1 MLITQ
6 PDKGKGPLCQA
17 GIQGERMPYKAPLDE
32 YQFLFDHIVGFS
44 KVTQTDRFTETTPD
58 LVSAILGEA
67 GKLCEEVLAPVQRVG
82 DQHPAVLENGV
93 VRTSPGYAEAYNA
106 IAEGG
111 WVSIAAGPDY
121 GGMGLPMTL
130 TTAVNE
136 MMSAACL
143 SLQLNPL
150 MTQGQIEALEHH
162 ASDEIKAVYLPKL
175 ISGKWCGT
183 MNLTEPQAGSDVGA
197 LRSTAKENGDGTYAI
212 TGQKI
217 YISWGDNDFS
227 ENVCHLVLARLPDGV
242 PGTKGISLFL
252 VPKRM
257 PDENGDAGIA
267 NSLKVVSLEHK
278 MGLHGSPTA
287 VMQYDEATGWL
298 VGDPHDGMRAMFTMM
313 NNARLGVGGQGI
325 GGAEGAYQHALA
337 YAKDRKQGKS
347 TIENATGTILDHADV
362 RRMLSTMKADIF
374 AARAIALSNAV
385 AIDMANATG
394 HRDWQA
400 RAALFT
406 PITKA
411 FGTDVGIDV
420 ANLGIQ
426 VHGGMGFIE
435 ETGAAQ
441 YLRDVRVTAIYE
453 GTNGIQSMDLVGR
466 KLMDGGTAVR
476 ALLDEISETVMGL
489 QKSHP
494 DLSTALLV
502 ALEKLRKT
510 TEWMLSQKDMADRFA
525 GAVPYLRGFARV
537 LGGYYHLCAAAH
549 EKGDGARTKLA
560 TFYIH
565 SLLPEYSGLLAQ
577 AMQGADDLYALDLE
591 ELAG

>member
-1 MLITQ
+1 
-6 PDKGKGPLCQA
+6 
-17 GIQGERMPYKAPLDE
+17 MPYKAPLDE

-67 GKLCEEVLAPVQRVG
+67 GKLCEEVLAPVQRAG

-227 ENVCHLVLARLPDGV
+227 ENVCHLVLARLSDGV

-252 VPKRM
+252 VPKRL

-287 VMQYDEATGWL
+287 VMQYDGATGWL
-298 VGDPHDGMRAMFTMM
+298 VGEPHDGMRAMFTMM

-385 AIDMANATG
+385 AIDIANATG
-394 HRDWQA
+394 DRDWQA

-476 ALLDEISETVMGL
+476 ALLDEISETVTGL
-489 QKSHP
+489 QKSYP
-494 DLSTALLV
+494 DLSTALLE
-502 ALEKLRKT
+502 ALEKLRQT